1 MGCLRKCIEPGGCLY
16 MCVQAVRWIPVVIIV
31 CAIGWGYYAYVV
43 ELCINTVDNNIQ
55 RVFYLFF
62 FHVFLILFSV
72 SYYRTIFSPLR
83 LPPSIFFPDKTC
95 VSELESCQRDEQLEQ
110 AILSRYVARNR
121 IPVKTRDFARGI
133 RYCAK
138 CKCIKP
144 DRAHHCSIC
153 GQCVLK
159 FDHHCP
165 WVNNC
170 VNFYNYKFFLLFLG
184 YGFVFCIFV
193 FFTDLPYFI
202 QFWTRDYH
210 ERNLKTSKIHILFL
224 VFVSGMFA
232 ISLSFLFFYHLY
244 LTARNRTTVES
255 FRAPMLEGGPD
266 KRAFDHGIRAN
277 YREVFGYDRK
287 LWLLPIFSSGG
298 DGSVYRTRQS
308 SVYAFEVRS
317 QPTPDS
323 STVCTAISNS
333 SNSVSSPLR
342 LGNGVVFERWDERAA
357 RYSLLAQVEAAAD
370 QLLLNAASDDSEDEI
385 I

>member
-1 MGCLRKCIEPGGCLY
+1 MGTCMRKCIEPGGCVHT
-16 MCVQAVRWIPVVIIV
+16 CVQAVRWIPVLIILAAV
-31 CAIGWGYYAYVV
+31 GWGYYAYVV
-43 ELCINTVDNNIQ
+43 ELCINTLEDNLQ
-55 RVFYLFF
+55 RVLYLIFFHILLFLFF
-62 FHVFLILFSV
+62 A

-83 LPPSIFFPDKTC
+83 MPPSVFFLDKDC
-95 VSELESCQRDEQLEQ
+95 LAELENCQHDEQLEQ
-110 AILSRYVARNR
+110 AVLVRYVSRHKV
-121 IPVKTRDFARGI
+121 PVKTRDFHRGI
-133 RYCAK
+133 RFCTK
-138 CKCIKP
+138 CKCVKP

-184 YGFVFCIFV
+184 YGFLFCLFV

-202 QFWTRDYH
+202 QFWTKDYQ
-210 ERNLKTSKIHILFL
+210 ERNLKASKIHVLFL

-255 FRAPMLEGGPD
+255 FRAPMLETGPD

-277 YREVFGYDRK
+277 YREVFGYDRR
-287 LWLLPIFSSGG
+287 LWFLPIFSSVG

-308 SVYAFEVRS
+308 GVYAVFEVRS
-317 QPTPDS
+317 HSSPTESSTACTVVADS
-323 STVCTAISNS
+323 SLRAVPEQQNTASATKNNTSPPSNA
-333 SNSVSSPLR
+333 SVS
-342 LGNGVVFERWDERAA
+342 V
-357 RYSLLAQVEAAAD
+357 
-370 QLLLNAASDDSEDEI
+370 SEMV
-385 I
+385 

>member
-1 MGCLRKCIEPGGCLY
+1 MRRMVQCLRKCTQSGGCLY
-16 MCVQAVRWIPVVIIV
+16 TCIQAIRWVPVIIIL
-31 CAIGWGYYAYVV
+31 CAICWGYYAYVV
-43 ELCINTVDNNIQ
+43 ELCIHTVNNDLQ

-62 FHVFLILFSV
+62 FHVFLVLFSI
-72 SYYRTIFSPLR
+72 SYYRTIFTPLR
-83 LPPSIFFPDKTC
+83 LPPSIFYPDKDC
-95 VSELESCQRDEQLEQ
+95 LNELIACERDEHLEQ
-110 AILSRYVARNR
+110 AVLARYVAIHRV
-121 IPVKTRDFARGI
+121 PVKTRDFARGI
-133 RYCAK
+133 RYCPK
-138 CKCIKP
+138 CRCIKP

-184 YGFVFCIFV
+184 YGFIFCLFV

-202 QFWTRDYH
+202 EFWTRDYH
-210 ERNLKTSKIHILFL
+210 EHNLQASKFHLLFL

-277 YREVFGYDRK
+277 YREVFGFDRK
-287 LWLLPIFSSGG
+287 LWFLPIFSSCNNFFDVNVYRCKRCSFLHSLG
-298 DGSVYRTRQS
+298 DGV
-308 SVYAFEVRS
+308 A
-317 QPTPDS
+317 
-323 STVCTAISNS
+323 
-333 SNSVSSPLR
+333 
-342 LGNGVVFERWDERAA
+342 FERWEASGCRAAA
-357 RYSLLAQVEAAAD
+357 RYSLLTQVEAAE
-370 QLLLNAASDDSEDEI
+370 LLNAASSDSEDEI

>member
-1 MGCLRKCIEPGGCLY
+1 
-16 MCVQAVRWIPVVIIV
+16 
-31 CAIGWGYYAYVV
+31 
-43 ELCINTVDNNIQ
+43 
-55 RVFYLFF
+55 LFGNYTSRYHDF
-62 FHVFLILFSV
+62 Q
-72 SYYRTIFSPLR
+72 
-83 LPPSIFFPDKTC
+83 FFPDKDC
-95 VSELESCQRDEQLEQ
+95 LRELESCERDEPSEQ

-121 IPVKTRDFARGI
+121 VPIKTRDFARGI
-133 RYCAK
+133 RFCAK

-202 QFWTRDYH
+202 QFWTRDYL
-210 ERNLKTSKIHILFL
+210 ERNLKASKIHILFL

-244 LTARNRTTVES
+244 LTAKNRTTVES

-277 YREVFGYDRK
+277 YREVFGYDSR
-287 LWLLPIFSSGG
+287 LWLLPIFSRFVKIFAHF
-298 DGSVYRTRQS
+298 D
-308 SVYAFEVRS
+308 
-317 QPTPDS
+317 
-323 STVCTAISNS
+323 
-333 SNSVSSPLR
+333 L
-342 LGNGVVFERWDERAA
+342 
-357 RYSLLAQVEAAAD
+357 
-370 QLLLNAASDDSEDEI
+370 
-385 I
+385 

>member
-1 MGCLRKCIEPGGCLY
+1 M
-16 MCVQAVRWIPVVIIV
+16 A
-31 CAIGWGYYAYVV
+31 
-43 ELCINTVDNNIQ
+43 
-55 RVFYLFF
+55 F
-62 FHVFLILFSV
+62 
-72 SYYRTIFSPLR
+72 R
-83 LPPSIFFPDKTC
+83 L
-95 VSELESCQRDEQLEQ
+95 SE
-110 AILSRYVARNR
+110 YNR
-121 IPVKTRDFARGI
+121 ICGANSRRILQNSIITLNTIHDLLRI

-287 LWLLPIFSSGG
+287 LWLLPIFSRIFAS
-298 DGSVYRTRQS
+298 
-308 SVYAFEVRS
+308 AHLH
-317 QPTPDS
+317 P
-323 STVCTAISNS
+323 
-333 SNSVSSPLR
+333 
-342 LGNGVVFERWDERAA
+342 
-357 RYSLLAQVEAAAD
+357 SLSITLFFRD
-370 QLLLNAASDDSEDEI
+370 LMC
-385 I
+385 